1 MDDQQKKHRKATQQQ
16 FLGFLPLRAQAFA
29 PFCAI
34 MPTKTG
40 MKTTAAFLLSACL
53 LTGQT
58 DLNSLKELKYR
69 SIGPFRGG
77 RVVAVTG
84 VPSQPD
90 VYYFGAT
97 GGGVWK
103 TTDGGTSWQPIAD
116 GQLKSGCVGA
126 IAVSESDPNIIY
138 VGMGEPDIRG
148 NASPGDGVY
157 KSTDGGKTWKNVG
170 LENTQQIGAVRIH
183 PKNPDIVYVAA
194 LGHQFGPNE
203 QRGIFRSTDGG
214 KTWKQIYARG
224 PKAGAVDLVIDPNN
238 PNVLYAGFWEVYRT
252 PWSLESGGPG
262 SGLFKSTD
270 GGDTWTDLTRAPGM
284 PKGLIG
290 RVGVTVSAVNS
301 ERVWALVEAEDGG
314 VFRSDNAGK
323 NWTRVNE
330 ERKLRQRAWYY
341 TRIFADTQKLDT
353 VYVTNVGF
361 FRSDDGG
368 KTYTAIRTPH
378 GDNHYLW
385 IAPNNS
391 NRMIECNDGG
401 ATVTTNGGRTWTSED
416 QQPTA
421 QFYRVA
427 LDNDSPYHAYGAQ
440 QDNSTVKT
448 ATRGSQGGITERD
461 WYAVG
466 GGESGWIQP
475 DPKNSEVV
483 YAGSYDGLLTRYDH
497 RTGQLRNITVW
508 PDNPMGAGA
517 EAMKYRFQWSF
528 PIFTSPHDPNVVYAG
543 GNILFRTTNEGQ
555 SWEAISPDLT
565 RDDKSKQGPTGGPIT
580 KDNTSVEY
588 YCTIYTGAESPIKK
602 DLIWIG
608 SDDGLVHVTQDA
620 GKHWSNV
627 TPKDLPEWSR
637 INSIE
642 PSPHDPG
649 TAYFAATKYQLDDFQ
664 PLLYKTT
671 DYGKTW
677 KRINQ
682 GIPAGHF
689 TRVIREDP
697 NRRGL
702 LVAGTE
708 FGIYVSF
715 NGGDAWQSIQ
725 LNLPIVPIT
734 DLAFHKR
741 EKELVVATQGRSFW
755 ILDDL
760 PFLYQLADGGLGQDV
775 RLYRPKDAYRFAG
788 GGFRLPS
795 IAPAG
800 QNPPSGAVLFYAFK
814 DKPPGEVTVDFL
826 DASGKLVKKFSSKEP
841 DAKPQPA
848 GMMEEEEEIP
858 RQQAGS
864 ERVPVQAG
872 LNRFAW
878 DLHYPDAAKFPGLI
892 MWAGSVR
899 GPLVPPGTYQVRIT
913 ANGKTQMQSFQVMKD
928 PRLSTT
934 PQDFARQLELGL
946 QIRDK
951 LSAANEGVITIRDVR
966 KQLDGYIER
975 VKDQK
980 VIDAAKALS
989 KKLTEVEEALYQT
1002 KNRASEDPL
1011 NFPIKLN
1018 NKLAAL
1024 GSALAMSDSA
1034 PTTQE
1039 SMVYE
1044 GLASQVNAELRKLD
1058 QLLGSDLAAFNKLVR
1073 DENVPAITVRGITE
1087 RQVSN

>member
-1 MDDQQKKHRKATQQQ
+1 MR
-16 FLGFLPLRAQAFA
+16 
-29 PFCAI
+29 
-34 MPTKTG
+34 
-40 MKTTAAFLLSACL
+40 TTAAFLFFAFVLAAQ
-53 LTGQT
+53 TGAPI

-77 RVVAVTG
+77 RADTVAG
-84 VPSQPD
+84 IPSQPN

-97 GGGVWK
+97 GGGIWK
-103 TTDGGTSWQPIAD
+103 TTDGGSSWQPVAD
-116 GQLKSGCVGA
+116 GQLKTGSVGA

-138 VGMGEPDIRG
+138 AGMGEPDIRG

-157 KSTDGGKTWKNVG
+157 KSTDAGKTWKNIG
-170 LENTQQIGAVRIH
+170 LEDTQQIGAVRIH
-183 PKNPDIVYVAA
+183 PKNPDIAYIAA

-203 QRGIFRSTDGG
+203 QRGIFRTTDGG
-214 KTWKQIYARG
+214 KTWKQIYTRG
-224 PKAGAVDLVIDPNN
+224 PKAGAIDLVLDPGN

-262 SGLFKSTD
+262 SGVFKSSD

-290 RVGVTVSAVNS
+290 RVGITVSGVS
-301 ERVWALVEAEDGG
+301 SDRVWALVEAEDGG

-323 NWTRVNE
+323 TWTKISENRN
-330 ERKLRQRAWYY
+330 LRQRAWYY
-341 TRIFADTQKLDT
+341 SRIFADPRKLDT

-361 FRSDDGG
+361 YRSDDGG
-368 KTYTAIRTPH
+368 KTYTPIRTPH

-385 IAPNNS
+385 IAPNDG

-401 ATVTTNGGRTWTSED
+401 ATITTNGGRTWTSED

-427 LDNDSPYHAYGAQ
+427 LDNDFPYHAYGAQ
-440 QDNSTVKT
+440 QDNSTVRT
-448 ATRGSQGGITERD
+448 ATRGSGAGITEHD
-461 WYAVG
+461 WYPVG

-475 DPKNSEVV
+475 DPKDSEVV
-483 YAGSYDGLLTRYDH
+483 YAGSYDGLITRQDH
-497 RTGQLRNITVW
+497 HTGQLRNITVW
-508 PDNPMGAGA
+508 PDNPMGYPAA
-517 EAMKYRFQWSF
+517 DLKYRFQWDF
-528 PIFTSPHDPNVVYAG
+528 PLFLSPHDPTVLYAAGNV
-543 GNILFRTTNEGQ
+543 LFRTTNQGQ
-555 SWEAISPDLT
+555 SWDAISSDLT
-565 RDDKSKQGPTGGPIT
+565 RNDKSKQGSSGGPIT
-580 KDNTSVEY
+580 KDNTSIEY
-588 YCTIYTGAESPIKK
+588 YSVIFTGAESPLKK
-602 DLIWIG
+602 GLIWVG
-608 SDDGLVHVTQDA
+608 SDDGLIHVTQDG

-627 TPKDLPEWSR
+627 TPKGLPEWSR
-637 INSIE
+637 VNDIE

-677 KRINQ
+677 TKIIQ
-682 GIPAGHF
+682 GIPARSF
-689 TRVIREDP
+689 TRTIREDP
-697 NRRGL
+697 NRAGL

-715 NGGDAWQSIQ
+715 SGGQNWQSFQ

-741 EKELVVATQGRSFW
+741 EKELVVATQGRAFW

-760 PFLYQLADGGLGQDV
+760 PLLYQLAGGGLGADS
-775 RLYRPKDAYRFAG
+775 RLFQPKDPYRTSG
-788 GGFRLPS
+788 GGFRLPPN
-795 IAPAG
+795 APVG
-800 QNPPSGAVLFYAFK
+800 QNPASGAVVFYSFK
-814 DKPPGEVTVDFL
+814 EKPQGEVTLELL
-826 DASGKLVKKFSSKEP
+826 DNSGKLIKKFSSKKA
-841 DAKPQPA
+841 DIKPEPA
-848 GMMEEEEEIP
+848 GFTEEEEDTP
-858 RQQAGS
+858 PQRGGS
-864 ERVPVQAG
+864 ELVPVEAG
-872 LNRFAW
+872 LNRFTW

-899 GPLVPPGTYQVRIT
+899 GPSIVPGDYQVRLT
-913 ANGKTQMQSFQVMKD
+913 ANGKSQTQKFHVMKD

-934 PQDFARQLELGL
+934 PEDFARQLELGM
-946 QIRDK
+946 QVRDK
-951 LSAANEGVITIRDVR
+951 LGAANEGVIEIREIR

-975 VKDQK
+975 TKDQK
-980 VIDAAKALS
+980 VVNAAKALS

-1011 NFPIKLN
+1011 NYPIKLN

-1024 GSALAMSDSA
+1024 GSAIAMSDSA

-1044 GLASQVNAELRKLD
+1044 GLASQVNAEIRKLD
-1058 QLLGSDLAAFNKLVR
+1058 QLLSADLAAFNKLVR
-1073 DENVPAITVRGITE
+1073 DENIPAITVHE
-1087 RQVSN
+1087 HPSSP